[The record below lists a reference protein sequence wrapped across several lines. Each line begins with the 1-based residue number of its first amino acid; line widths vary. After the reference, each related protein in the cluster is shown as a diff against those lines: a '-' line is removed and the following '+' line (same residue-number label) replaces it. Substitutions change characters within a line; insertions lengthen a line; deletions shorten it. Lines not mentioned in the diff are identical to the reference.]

1 MDLFL
6 SVIPIIRDGPAA
18 VILPFTLGKGH
29 VKGTLSATTATVSIH
44 WNGKAADRAGES
56 ENLPAGRHV
65 LRGQEDMIS
74 CRIQDKDGTSWIDYS
89 LIGPGFFVS
98 GLEKAKRI
106 KWEKHVLLSF

>member
-1 MDLFL
+1 LEYSPLTSALNTGEKASKIVDLFI

-56 ENLPAGRHV
+56 EDLPAGR
-65 LRGQEDMIS
+65 GMFS
-74 CRIQDKDGTSWIDYS
+74 A
-89 LIGPGFFVS
+89 
-98 GLEKAKRI
+98 AKRT
-106 KWEKHVLLSF
+106 

>member
-1 MDLFL
+1 MTSALNTGEKASNIVDLFL

-56 ENLPAGRHV
+56 ENLPARNDV
-65 LRGQEDMIS
+65 FS
-74 CRIQDKDGTSWIDYS
+74 ADKGT
-89 LIGPGFFVS
+89 
-98 GLEKAKRI
+98 
-106 KWEKHVLLSF
+106 

>member
-1 MDLFL
+1 MTSALNTGEKASKIVDLFL

-56 ENLPAGRHV
+56 ENLPAGKTCSPWT
-65 LRGQEDMIS
+65 RGYDQLPDS
-74 CRIQDKDGTSWIDYS
+74 R
-89 LIGPGFFVS
+89 
-98 GLEKAKRI
+98 
-106 KWEKHVLLSF
+106 